1 MPAMPFSSFSFP
13 LEPFR
18 AATPTAAHDVKRFI
32 ITTAV
37 VAAIGLGVLGLSGC
51 VHRPSHSALTRWQAY
66 LSDTSQP
73 PPRLWL
79 LGEQH
84 NAPEHPQWQAHTV
97 QWLAQRGQLAAV
109 VLEMADA
116 GHSTQGLAPHASA
129 EQVQHA
135 LHWNDAAWPWQHYGP
150 VVMTALRW
158 GVPVY
163 GGNLPRSAMK
173 EVQRQTHW
181 DRHLDPAAWQR
192 QQQAIRVGHCG
203 LLPESQIV
211 PMTRIQLARDESLA
225 RMALQVQ
232 RPAQTVV
239 LIAGFAHV
247 QRSVGIPTWLPNPTH
262 FPYHIA
268 IAQAESTES
277 TEPADS
283 TESTESTALEFD
295 YLHRTPALA
304 SQDECAALRG

>member
-1 MPAMPFSSFSFP
+1 MPAMTFSSVSFP

-18 AATPTAAHDVKRFI
+18 VAAPTAAHDVMRFI
-32 ITTAV
+32 ITNAV
-37 VAAIGLGVLGLSGC
+37 MAAIGLGVLGLSGC

-66 LSDTSQP
+66 LSDTSQQS
-73 PPRLWL
+73 PRLWL

-97 QWLAQRGQLAAV
+97 QWLAERGQLAAV
-109 VLEMADA
+109 VLEMADT
-116 GHSTQGLAPHASA
+116 GYSTQGLAPQASA
-129 EQVQHA
+129 EQVQQA

-173 EVQRQTHW
+173 EVQHQTHW
-181 DRHLDPAAWQR
+181 DRHLAYAAWQG

-225 RMALQVQ
+225 RMVLQVQ

-247 QRSVGIPTWLPNPTH
+247 QRSTGIPTWLPPN
-262 FPYHIA
+262 FPYQIA
-268 IAQAESTES
+268 IAQAQSS
-277 TEPADS
+277 EPA
-283 TESTESTALEFD
+283 ESTESTALEFD
-295 YLHRTPALA
+295 YLYRTPALT